1 MIKAKKDKTE
11 KKINKKYRF
20 LGVTLTLLVVALL
33 FAGFSRAWFVN
44 EGDIATMVSVSGPTQ
59 LSIRGAHGK
68 AQTALDMDY
77 TDDDVKDGKVTI
89 RRVISVCT
97 DSSHH
102 KLEIAHTTNLKGLQF
117 KIYPATETTTGGNI
131 AEGGY
136 SYSYSSALNGNYIN
150 KSESASE
157 GYKEASNAKHSENF
171 SSYDK
176 VQAHAEPLYWLA
188 SDTLEGKSNVKDG
201 TDNEYQNS
209 NIEKNYVNYYV
220 VEVSW
225 TETQKETDIFYVMAK
240 DA

>member
-1 MIKAKKDKTE
+1 MIKAKKDK

-20 LGVTLTLLVVALL
+20 FGVTLTLLVVALM
-33 FAGFSRAWFVN
+33 FAGLSRAWFVN

-77 TDDDVKDGKVTI
+77 TDDDVKNGEVTI

-102 KLEIAHTTNLKGLQF
+102 KLEIAHTTNLKGLEF

-131 AEGGY
+131 TESGY
-136 SYSYSSALNGNYIN
+136 SYSYSSALNGSYIN
-150 KSESASE
+150 KKENASE
-157 GYKEASNAKHSENF
+157 GYKEANNTKHEENF
-171 SSYDK
+171 SNYDK

-188 SDTLEGKSNVKDG
+188 SDTLEGKSNVKNG
-201 TDNEYQNS
+201 TDNDYLNP
-209 NIEKNYVNYYV
+209 NIEKKYVNYYV

-225 TETQKETDIFYVMAK
+225 TETQKEADIFYVMAK